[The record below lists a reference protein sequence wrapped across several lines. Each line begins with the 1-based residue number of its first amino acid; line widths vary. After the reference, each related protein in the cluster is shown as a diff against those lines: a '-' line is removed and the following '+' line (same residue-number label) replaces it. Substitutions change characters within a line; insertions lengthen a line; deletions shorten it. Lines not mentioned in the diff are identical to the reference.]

1 MFLLLHR
8 WIWQNP
14 ERCARKLLSFAET
27 EADGGRDLIRA
38 AELTR
43 DPLLRRLF
51 IVHAAEED
59 RHADLFRARGS
70 MLLRTL
76 SSRTSAPFQL
86 NWMSPGERGLDD
98 LRVNAETDAS
108 LLAFLHL
115 SEKAAAGRFAIYRD
129 VVRDD
134 LPTQAIFEEI
144 LRDEV
149 FHMNYTFTQLAR
161 LSPNSHR
168 KLLWRARLRR
178 LWKQYLR
185 LATAIADMFG
195 TILLTIQYFILI
207 PPFAWLAKRAA
218 GREQAGWTTLPPDKR
233 DSLTRQY

>member
-1 MFLLLHR
+1 EALSSSNRRERRLMFLLLHR

-108 LLAFLHL
+108 LLA
-115 SEKAAAGRFAIYRD
+115 
-129 VVRDD
+129 
-134 LPTQAIFEEI
+134 
-144 LRDEV
+144 
-149 FHMNYTFTQLAR
+149 
-161 LSPNSHR
+161 
-168 KLLWRARLRR
+168 
-178 LWKQYLR
+178 
-185 LATAIADMFG
+185 
-195 TILLTIQYFILI
+195 
-207 PPFAWLAKRAA
+207 
-218 GREQAGWTTLPPDKR
+218 
-233 DSLTRQY
+233 